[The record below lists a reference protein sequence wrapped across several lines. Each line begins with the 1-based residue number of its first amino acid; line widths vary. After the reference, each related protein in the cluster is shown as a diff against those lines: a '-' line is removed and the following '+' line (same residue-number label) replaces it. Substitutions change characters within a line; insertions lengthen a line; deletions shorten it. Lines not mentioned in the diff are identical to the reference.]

1 MNFGPISGDGVT
13 RRARHCVT
21 IQIFVMC
28 GRTCCTVFTGIIIGA
43 AITIAVT
50 YPVLRDEWFGPGDD
64 ETGARAAFVAC
75 SDAGT
80 QSPADVSEG
89 ALASGASILPTN
101 AILRNVSLMTLA
113 NVHYHSP
120 AEHRSQGEFSTPNA
134 SESGFACD
142 DASDATGTARVV
154 ATNGDDVSDARY
166 AFSFCQDVAVG
177 DTIELHW
184 VYSTGAARTGVS
196 DGLSGA
202 FATQNNPYVVVR
214 AQVFKITNNPSDDVA
229 DLLVSWNTTLV
240 SDAVRY
246 VGSTTGDKYDN
257 VDRCS
262 PFLVIW
268 HVDREC
274 HRVSARS
281 LDEMC
286 RVMKDN
292 GLSDDLKAHAARQ
305 LVPSSLTASAL
316 SLSSTFY

>member
-1 MNFGPISGDGVT
+1 
-13 RRARHCVT
+13 
-21 IQIFVMC
+21 MC
-28 GRTCCTVFTGIIIGA
+28 GRTCCAVFTGIIVGA

-50 YPVLRDEWFGPGDD
+50 YPVLRDEWFGNGDD
-64 ETGARAAFVAC
+64 EAGARAFAPCA
-75 SDAGT
+75 DAGT

-89 ALASGASILPTN
+89 ALASGASILPPN
-101 AILRNVSLMTLA
+101 EILRNVSLMTLA

-134 SESGFACD
+134 SEYGFACD
-142 DASDATGTARVV
+142 DAGDATGTARVV

-166 AFSFCQDVAVG
+166 TFSFCQDVAVD
-177 DTIELHW
+177 DTIEMHW
-184 VYSTGAARTGVS
+184 VYSTGAAGVS

-202 FATQNNPYVVVR
+202 FAKQNNPYVVVR
-214 AQVFKITNNPSDDVA
+214 AQVFKVTNNPSDDVA
-229 DLLVSWNTTLV
+229 DLFSSWNATMV

-305 LVPSSLTASAL
+305 LVPSSLTSPTLTL
-316 SLSSTFY
+316 SPTFY